1 MRTSRYAARVLN
13 LFIFVKLIKRSDLHN
28 QFDMYLRKIINKSY
42 CSVNKN
48 SFLDKI
54 SGTTYKLNRLI
65 VLPKHGNYK
74 VDQQEI

>member
-1 MRTSRYAARVLN
+1 
-13 LFIFVKLIKRSDLHN
+13 
-28 QFDMYLRKIINKSY
+28 MYLRKIINKSY